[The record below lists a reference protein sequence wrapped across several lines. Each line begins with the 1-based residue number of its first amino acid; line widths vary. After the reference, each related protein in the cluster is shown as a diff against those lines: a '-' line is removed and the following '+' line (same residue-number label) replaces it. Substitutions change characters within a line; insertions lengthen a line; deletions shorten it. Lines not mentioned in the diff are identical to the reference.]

1 MKASGISRG
10 PVGFS
15 SGKSHRCP
23 LQSRSLGTPVTP
35 ALWLILVISALL
47 PCPQPCVHISAL
59 PIWGCSEI
67 KVGSLFSVLKSG
79 RWSPSPCKGN
89 SFSMGSRVGL
99 WDGMMQQIEAIVPSL
114 LCSYSVAFFCGGR
127 GLFVHCST
135 ALLKLLK
142 HTAEPSQAVFVP
154 VLLTI
159 DLSGRILV
167 GVFHSAILVPHLPN
181 TGFWRKGFY
190 IIPGPVTQWVF
201 SKLTNT
207 ETRES
212 INGHK
217 SSYQDFFKAIRLK
230 SKEITKKTFS
240 P

>member
-1 MKASGISRG
+1 MFWNLVSGPPLPARG
-10 PVGFS
+10 TLSQWGAGLACGMGWCS
-15 SGKSHRCP
+15 KSKLLFLHFC
-23 LQSRSLGTPVTP
+23 V
-35 ALWLILVISALL
+35 VILL
-47 PCPQPCVHISAL
+47 P
-59 PIWGCSEI
+59 
-67 KVGSLFSVLKSG
+67 
-79 RWSPSPCKGN
+79 
-89 SFSMGSRVGL
+89 
-99 WDGMMQQIEAIVPSL
+99 
-114 LCSYSVAFFCGGR
+114 FFCGGR

-212 INGHK
+212 INAHK